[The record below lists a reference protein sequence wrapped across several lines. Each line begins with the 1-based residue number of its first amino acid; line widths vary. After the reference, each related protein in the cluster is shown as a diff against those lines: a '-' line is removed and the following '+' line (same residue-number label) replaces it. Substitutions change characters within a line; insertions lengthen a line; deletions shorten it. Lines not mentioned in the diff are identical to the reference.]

1 MHTQWHGVSGSKW
14 ALGTECSGREG
25 TAPHTVHA
33 PSVGSARAVNGQWA
47 LIAMGIRALFEPWK
61 PTCSAHTVQRHQREE
76 GTSAVASAVARAG
89 TVWAVEFHL
98 THATVSVSVKPMRT
112 TSDLVG
118 PEVLRA
124 PPAAVRGVTTTL

>member
-1 MHTQWHGVSGSKW
+1 VHTQWHGVSGSK
-14 ALGTECSGREG
+14 
-25 TAPHTVHA
+25 
-33 PSVGSARAVNGQWA
+33 WA

-61 PTCSAHTVQRHQREE
+61 P
-76 GTSAVASAVARAG
+76 
-89 TVWAVEFHL
+89 